1 MCANIRRA
9 GVVAFVVGVLLRG
22 WKLVVSP
29 LFGERCRFYPTC
41 SEYAA
46 EAVLTH
52 GIVKGLY
59 LATWRLLR
67 CHPFSKGGIDAV
79 PEGRRDVVT

>member
-1 MCANIRRA
+1 MCVEARKSA
-9 GVVAFVVGVLLRG
+9 LLSLVVRVLLRS

-29 LFGERCRFYPTC
+29 LFGNRCRFYPTC

-52 GIVKGLY
+52 GILKGLS
-59 LATWRLLR
+59 LSLWRLLR
-67 CHPFSKGGIDAV
+67 CHPFSAGGVDTV
-79 PEGRRDVVT
+79 PERQA